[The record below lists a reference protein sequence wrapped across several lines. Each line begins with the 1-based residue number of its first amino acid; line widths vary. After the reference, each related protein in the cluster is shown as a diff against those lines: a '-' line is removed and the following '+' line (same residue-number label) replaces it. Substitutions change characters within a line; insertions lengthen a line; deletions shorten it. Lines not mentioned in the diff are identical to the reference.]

1 MIRLP
6 LILAALLLA
15 APPVLAQT
23 DTTAEGAATDQG
35 GQMPK
40 VTTDEEFIRL
50 ATSSNLLEI
59 RSSELAAQKAQ
70 SEEVRDFAAQMV
82 TDHQAASEALAQASG
97 QSVPDPE
104 TYPPQLDPRHAEL
117 LTQLESANAF
127 DAAYAKLQ
135 VQAHEEAVALFTDY
149 ATNGQEGG
157 VKDFAEATVPKL
169 QEHLEKAQALPQQ

>member
-1 MIRLP
+1 MTRLP

-15 APPVLAQT
+15 APPVFAQT
-23 DTTAEGAATDQG
+23 TIADSPTTDSG

-59 RSSELAAQKAQ
+59 RSSEQAAQKAQ
-70 SEEVRDFAAQMV
+70 SQEVRDFAAKMV
-82 TDHQAASEALAQASG
+82 TDHQAASEALAAASG
-97 QSVPDPE
+97 QSVPDPA

-117 LTQLESANAF
+117 LAQLESAPAF
-127 DAAYAKLQ
+127 DTAYAALQ

-149 ATNGQEGG
+149 ATNGQEGA
-157 VKDFAEATVPKL
+157 VKDFAEATLPKL
-169 QEHLEKAQALPQQ
+169 QEHLEQAQALPQQ